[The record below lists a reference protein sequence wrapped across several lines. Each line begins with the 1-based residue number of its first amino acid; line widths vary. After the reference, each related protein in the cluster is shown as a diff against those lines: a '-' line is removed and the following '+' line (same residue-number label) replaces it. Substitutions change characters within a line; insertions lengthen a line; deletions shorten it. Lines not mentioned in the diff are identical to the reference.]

1 MMIYRGCRAYLVPGP
16 AEFARYAA
24 GVRADRDALQHEL
37 RETQRELAESR
48 IQRERLRAALREVQ
62 AALRRRQDSGR
73 DIERGKQQALAAARE
88 RAIARAQAAERDPSL
103 PLQ

>member
-1 MMIYRGCRAYLVPGP
+1 MPPAFAPIATRCNMSCAKPNASSPRAGFN
-16 AEFARYAA
+16 A
-24 GVRADRDALQHEL
+24 
-37 RETQRELAESR
+37 S
-48 IQRERLRAALREVQ
+48 RLRAALREVQ